1 MCVLAL
7 GPRQPWGNPA
17 PRLQPPP
24 GQMSCLETM
33 LQNVRDLWEDQ
44 LTLILQ
50 EIAREHKLDSR
61 ALVGRYVLRGQKDLS
76 PVTLQ
81 TYPVPEGLPRAP
93 VAPAPVA
100 RPPGGKNK
108 GGRKPRFSTPPKLD
122 GELTEQFLRTLTN
135 PLLQEACKMRQIAVT
150 GGKDVL
156 VGRILKYQEDPQ
168 GHKPPRKGGRKKKE
182 QGQEP
187 QHNHT
192 LDDRTH
198 GGCPQCET
206 YGNPLDPGMQQE
218 EFQVTQ
224 EVPTPVVPS
233 PPPAPMVPSPPPA
246 PVVPGPPPAPV
257 AREPEIQV
265 DDFKMDDDDIDAQL
279 KSIVEQM
286 NGTTLGDPYDEY
298 DEEEAETED
307 PFDHMEYG
315 DMLEEED

>member
-1 MCVLAL
+1 M
-7 GPRQPWGNPA
+7 
-17 PRLQPPP
+17 
-24 GQMSCLETM
+24 
-33 LQNVRDLWEDQ
+33 
-44 LTLILQ
+44 TLILQ
-50 EIAREHKLDSR
+50 EIARDHKLDSH

-81 TYPVPEGLPRAP
+81 TYPVPEGLPM
-93 VAPAPVA
+93 APAPVVPVA
-100 RPPGGKNK
+100 RALGGKNK

-122 GELTEQFLRTLTN
+122 GDLTEQFLRTLTN

-187 QHNHT
+187 QHNHA

-198 GGCPQCET
+198 GDCPQCET

-218 EFQVTQ
+218 EFQVTH
-224 EVPTPVVPS
+224 EVPTPVVPAVVPAPVVPVEAPASVVPTPVVPS
-233 PPPAPMVPSPPPA
+233 PPPAP
-246 PVVPGPPPAPV
+246 VV
-257 AREPEIQV
+257 REPEIQV

>member
-1 MCVLAL
+1 
-7 GPRQPWGNPA
+7 
-17 PRLQPPP
+17 
-24 GQMSCLETM
+24 M

-50 EIAREHKLDSR
+50 EIARDHKLDSR

-81 TYPVPEGLPRAP
+81 TYPVPEGLPVAP
-93 VAPAPVA
+93 VAPVVPVA
-100 RPPGGKNK
+100 RALGGKNK
-108 GGRKPRFSTPPKLD
+108 GGRKPRFSTPPRLD
-122 GELTEQFLRTLTN
+122 GELTESFLRTLTN

-187 QHNHT
+187 QHNHA

-198 GGCPQCET
+198 GDCPQCET

-224 EVPTPVVPS
+224 EAPTPVVPT
-233 PPPAPMVPSPPPA
+233 VTPA
-246 PVVPGPPPAPV
+246 PVV
-257 AREPEIQV
+257 REPEIQV

-298 DEEEAETED
+298 DEEEADTED

>member
-1 MCVLAL
+1 M
-7 GPRQPWGNPA
+7 
-17 PRLQPPP
+17 
-24 GQMSCLETM
+24 
-33 LQNVRDLWEDQ
+33 
-44 LTLILQ
+44 TLILR

-81 TYPVPEGLPRAP
+81 TYPVPEGLPM
-93 VAPAPVA
+93 APAPVA
-100 RPPGGKNK
+100 PVARALGGKNK

-122 GELTEQFLRTLTN
+122 GELAESFLRTLTN

-187 QHNHT
+187 QHNHA

-198 GGCPQCET
+198 GDCPQCET

-224 EVPTPVVPS
+224 EVPVEAPTPVVPVVTPVPVVPS
-233 PPPAPMVPSPPPA
+233 PPPAP
-246 PVVPGPPPAPV
+246 VVRG
-257 AREPEIQV
+257 PEIQP
-265 DDFKMDDDDIDAQL
+265 DEFNMDDDDIDAQL
-279 KSIVEQM
+279 RSIVEQM
-286 NGTTLGDPYDEY
+286 NGTTLGEPCDEY
-298 DEEEAETED
+298 DDEEEVEGED